1 MDFPFPD
8 HHAPPLTFLFT
19 IVNAVD
25 SWVEAS
31 PENVAIVHCKG
42 GKGRTGVVIV
52 CWLMYSA
59 LFPDIGDAAKHF
71 AAKRSATA
79 KGVTQ
84 PSQVRYLTYF
94 SNTLLLGH
102 RPPCQRYRL
111 VSVFFGPV
119 PKQYATSFSVQ
130 VLAYHGDT
138 SDELFSADSTRAD
151 IVGVSTTGENYYQVL
166 VGVSVVDD
174 VLIRFFEAHK
184 KTGPPK
190 KLFHIVFHTGF
201 LNTADHDICFKF
213 RDLDN
218 PSKKVPR
225 TFTFSCQMERRA
237 DTLGDQG
244 AGSDPFIQR
253 MCQTFQKRIRKK
265 CGAPLGSHRGG
276 LELVSPERAASP
288 SAAGTPAAAA
298 AAPPSPTSVGL
309 CSTSS
314 STSTAPGHWAGGSDA
329 LGRGES
335 PGNDT
340 STMLSRI
347 LADDGGGGADEG
359 GGGCSSSSITVGGD
373 APSPLDAV
381 SMSTAEFSPPTAHL
395 GVAVP
400 QPGAHSPPAPPPALL
415 LSTSL
420 PAQQPHF
427 SPLVPCRAAPR
438 ASQAPLTLSE
448 IGATPLVL
456 EEPAPARATV
466 LPNTGVRGEP
476 LALAFATPSPPLQQ
490 QQQWQQ
496 APTFQ
501 RANHRITFSP
511 PLQRTTT
518 IGQIRAHNALALR
531 PQPCVRIGER
541 AGAAAAASA
550 QPQAS
555 PSPLPH
561 SVPLQLPPEAS
572 RAETGSPIQPVQV
585 PFPPL
590 G

>member
-25 SWVEAS
+25 SWIEAS

-59 LFPDIGDAAKHF
+59 LFPEIGDAAKHF
-71 AAKRSATA
+71 AAKRSSTA

-119 PKQYATSFSVQ
+119 PKQYAASFSVQ

-138 SDELFSADSTRAD
+138 SDELFCADSARAD
-151 IVGVSTTGENYYQVL
+151 VVGVSTTGENYYQVL

-184 KTGPPK
+184 KTGTPK

-218 PSKKVPR
+218 PSKKLPR

-237 DTLGDQG
+237 NTLDDQN
-244 AGSDPFIQR
+244 AGSDLFIQK

-276 LELVSPERAASP
+276 LEIVSPEKEKEADS
-288 SAAGTPAAAA
+288 STGTPSPAP
-298 AAPPSPTSVGL
+298 APPSPSGVGL
-309 CSTSS
+309 CSTTSS
-314 STSTAPGHWAGGSDA
+314 STSSSTAPGHWAGHSDDA
-329 LGRGES
+329 VARGES

-347 LADDGGGGADEG
+347 LGDDPAADEG
-359 GGGCSSSSITVGGD
+359 A

-381 SMSTAEFSPPTAHL
+381 SMSTAEFSPPTTHL

-400 QPGAHSPPAPPPALL
+400 QPSSSTSSSSGMCLGDQAGTPALL

-420 PAQQPHF
+420 PTQQAHF
-427 SPLVPCRAAPR
+427 SPLVPCRAAPSAPR
-438 ASQAPLTLSE
+438 APLTLSDIIAAPPAAHE
-448 IGATPLVL
+448 TPL
-456 EEPAPARATV
+456 EPRYVHQNQECQVRQDAAR
-466 LPNTGVRGEP
+466 
-476 LALAFATPSPPLQQ
+476 
-490 QQQWQQ
+490 
-496 APTFQ
+496 
-501 RANHRITFSP
+501 
-511 PLQRTTT
+511 
-518 IGQIRAHNALALR
+518 
-531 PQPCVRIGER
+531 
-541 AGAAAAASA
+541 
-550 QPQAS
+550 
-555 PSPLPH
+555 
-561 SVPLQLPPEAS
+561 
-572 RAETGSPIQPVQV
+572 
-585 PFPPL
+585 
-590 G
+590 

>member
-1 MDFPFPD
+1 MQILDFPFPD

-25 SWVEAS
+25 SWIEAS

-59 LFPDIGDAAKHF
+59 LFPDIGAAAKHF

-94 SNTLLLGH
+94 SNTLLMGR

-119 PKQYATSFSVQ
+119 PKAYAGSFSVQ

-138 SDELFSADSTRAD
+138 SDELFCADSTRAEV
-151 IVGVSTTGENYYQVL
+151 VGVSASGENYYQVL

-174 VLIRFFEAHK
+174 VLIRFHEAHK
-184 KTGPPK
+184 KTGAPK

-201 LNTADHDICFKF
+201 LNTADHDICFKY

-237 DTLGDQG
+237 DTLGDPG
-244 AGSDPFIQR
+244 AGPDPFIQK

-276 LELVSPERAASP
+276 LEIVTPERDADLAAP
-288 SAAGTPAAAA
+288 AAGTPSGT
-298 AAPPSPTSVGL
+298 PSPSAGGVTSIQG
-309 CSTSS
+309 SA
-314 STSTAPGHWAGGSDA
+314 APGHWAARGDG

-347 LADDGGGGADEG
+347 LGDDIGDEAP
-359 GGGCSSSSITVGGD
+359 SSSSSSSVSITSNNG
-373 APSPLDAV
+373 PSPLDAV
-381 SMSTAEFSPPTAHL
+381 SMSTDEFSPPTTPRL
-395 GVAVP
+395 P
-400 QPGAHSPPAPPPALL
+400 

-420 PAQQPHF
+420 PAPAAHF
-427 SPLVPCRAAPR
+427 
-438 ASQAPLTLSE
+438 APL
-448 IGATPLVL
+448 
-456 EEPAPARATV
+456 
-466 LPNTGVRGEP
+466 P
-476 LALAFATPSPPLQQ
+476 LASVTPSPPPVSQQPQQAQQ
-490 QQQWQQ
+490 QPRQWQQ

-511 PLQRTTT
+511 PLQRNTT
-518 IGQIRAHNALALR
+518 IGHIRAGNTLCLQA
-531 PQPCVRIGER
+531 QPCVRIGER
-541 AGAAAAASA
+541 AAAGRGTAAVPVAAVA
-550 QPQAS
+550 QPS
-555 PSPLPH
+555 PTLPH
-561 SVPLQLPPEAS
+561 SVPLQLPPELLQRTLS
-572 RAETGSPIQPVQV
+572 TPTPQGQTTGTG
-585 PFPPL
+585 FPPQQPGQVL
-590 G
+590 LFPAPS